1 MGNLIF
7 KIALS
12 TLSKKKKKTDKKVT
26 DNPTIRI
33 YRKKD
38 YL

>member
-12 TLSKKKKKTDKKVT
+12 TLSKKKKNHKKVT

-38 YL
+38 YI